1 MLLLARL
8 DSAKSISR
16 YTPPNGTAG
25 FARSAVSGARRVPAP
40 PASTIPRTDGSGMT
54 VPPVAVWCH
63 AAPLTGPMGRPARR
77 FGRRSSWV
85 KQLTR
90 CLSGVMTL
98 IPARPAAVIIEA
110 GIGGLA
116 AGASLHAAGW
126 ATRPPPLALRGL
138 YRPPVIAGY
147 NR

>member
-54 VPPVAVWCH
+54 VPPVAVCCH
-63 AAPLTGPMGRPARR
+63 AAPLTGLMGRPARR
-77 FGRRSSWV
+77 VVLAS
-85 KQLTR
+85 
-90 CLSGVMTL
+90 
-98 IPARPAAVIIEA
+98 
-110 GIGGLA
+110 LA
-116 AGASLHAAGW
+116 ADADGRFAEITHRIGA
-126 ATRPPPLALRGL
+126 
-138 YRPPVIAGY
+138 
-147 NR
+147 